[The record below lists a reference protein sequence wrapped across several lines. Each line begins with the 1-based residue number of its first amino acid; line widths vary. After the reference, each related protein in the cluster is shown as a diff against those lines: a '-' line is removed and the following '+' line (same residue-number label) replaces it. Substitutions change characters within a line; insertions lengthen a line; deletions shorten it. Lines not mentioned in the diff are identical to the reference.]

1 MAGILDSKTRIMD
14 VIITNEGRRQMTSGR
29 LRAEFI
35 SFTDSQAFYE
45 KSLASGSTD
54 ASKRIYFEATSKLQD
69 SIVLETDDSGNLMQ
83 FDFSPKHTLI
93 GDQLFTVTDSS
104 PDLSNYQFLL
114 LNTGSSFASVGSML
128 VTASINNFKNQ
139 LMIGT
144 RNGVDADL
152 PGDGFTLD
160 KQSISFKIQNYSPF
174 SDGAWHEKIN
184 IDAIEP
190 IFIDKRLSHLPNFK
204 FLSPITS
211 DGDQLGDYI
220 NLNEKPPLT
229 FEELENSLGLNP
241 VNTPGGSAI
250 LADIY
255 ATQPAGWAVMPPDG
269 WALTPPG
276 LSTSGESVPIKLFQK
291 PTRRYG
297 PRKEKHVIN
306 FKSTSMES
314 NIVMQ
319 MFELSNDAFKKLDV
333 IDFGIFND
341 TDDKQGRIEK
351 HVFFIGKVYIDSTG
365 TPTFVNLFTIIMD

>member
-54 ASKRIYFEATSKLQD
+54 ATSRIYFEATSKLQD
-69 SIVLETDDSGNLMQ
+69 SIVLEADDSGNLMQ

-93 GDQLFTVTDSS
+93 GDQLFTVTDRS

-114 LNTGSSFASVGSML
+114 HNTGSSFASVGSML

-139 LMIGT
+139 MMIGT
-144 RNGVDADL
+144 RNGVESDL

-160 KQSISFKIQNYSPF
+160 KQSISFKIRNYSPF
-174 SDGAWHEKIN
+174 KDGAWHEKIN

-229 FEELENSLGLNP
+229 FEELKTSLGLHPPNI
-241 VNTPGGSAI
+241 PGGRLRLDV
-250 LADIY
+250 LA
-255 ATQPAGWAVMPPDG
+255 AQPAGWAVQPEGGWTITDPTISTQTDQPSIKRFNPP
-269 WALTPPG
+269 
-276 LSTSGESVPIKLFQK
+276 SRIH
-291 PTRRYG
+291 G

-314 NIVMQ
+314 NIAMQ
-319 MFELSNDAFKKLDV
+319 MFELSNDSFKKLDV
-333 IDFGIFND
+333 IDFGIFNN
-341 TDDKQGRIEK
+341 DDDQDGRIEK